1 MTKAFRYLAHSEIG
15 LVRKNNQDSGYVSPT
30 MLMVADGMGGAAAGD
45 LASAVAINELKASD
59 GDFRGKDMLELVA
72 GAISRA
78 NDQIAD
84 LVRADPSLDGMG
96 TTVCGVLFDG
106 DRCALANI
114 GDSRGYL
121 LREGVMRRITR
132 DHSWVQT
139 LVDDGRIS
147 EAEALVHP
155 HRSLI
160 LRVLNGHPSNT
171 PDLDWLDVEPG
182 DRLLFCSDGLCGL
195 VTDADIAQVL
205 VDSDPE
211 RVLQRLIAMA
221 HHEGGLDNI
230 TIVLAD
236 VVDGEGTTGTQVLGA
251 AAELDLSVGGE
262 DTAILR
268 ADDAEPGDTRPRPDP
283 GAADRAERIRYSP
296 TDRRRASGWAKL
308 VLAILLPL
316 LALGGG
322 AYGWYS
328 YIQTKLFVGANDD
341 AVAIFRGIP
350 DKPLGLPLSSVFEQ
364 QDTKIGDLPPFYR
377 ERVLNTIPVD
387 GVDAARATVSE
398 LKVLAERCVQQRQT
412 RATATAAP
420 SPSASPSTSPSGS
433 PSPVP
438 SSSLSQTPQHS
449 PGAEPGG
456 TTSPSVSPSPSPS
469 SSPTNGAPEDC

>member
-1 MTKAFRYLAHSEIG
+1 MSKAFRYLAHSEIG

-45 LASAVAINELKASD
+45 LASAVAIKELQASD

-106 DRCALANI
+106 ERCALANI

-121 LREGVMRRITR
+121 LRGGEMKRITR

-160 LRVLNGHPSNT
+160 LRVLNGHPTNT

-195 VTDADIAQVL
+195 VTDADIAGVL
-205 VDSDPE
+205 GGEDPE
-211 RVLQRLIAMA
+211 QVLQRLVAMA

-230 TIVLAD
+230 TIILAD
-236 VVDGEGTTGTQVLGA
+236 VVDGDPAGEPQVLGA
-251 AAELDLSVGGE
+251 AADLDLDAGAE
-262 DTAILR
+262 DTAVLR
-268 ADDAEPGDTRPRPDP
+268 TDDATDTTPRPDP
-283 GAADRAERIRYSP
+283 GAADRAERLRYSP
-296 TDRRRASGWAKL
+296 TERRRASGWVKL
-308 VLAILLPL
+308 VLVVLLPL
-316 LALGGG
+316 LVLAGG

-328 YIQTKLFVGANDD
+328 YIQTKLFVGAHED
-341 AVAIFRGIP
+341 AVAIFRGVP
-350 DKPLGLPLSSVFEQ
+350 DKPLGIPLSTVLEVQ
-364 QDTKIGDLPPFYR
+364 QTKIGDLPPFYR
-377 ERVLNTIPVD
+377 ERVLNTISVPD
-387 GVDAARATVSE
+387 LDQARQTVGE
-398 LKVLAERCVQQRQT
+398 LKTLAEGCIAKRQS

-420 SPSASPSTSPSGS
+420 TPSATPSPGTSTSPSARPSAGTSPSGS
-433 PSPVP
+433 QSPHGTPSGTVPV
-438 SSSLSQTPQHS
+438 SSSAP
-449 PGAEPGG
+449 
-456 TTSPSVSPSPSPS
+456 PSPSQ
-469 SSPTNGAPEDC
+469 SPTPEAPGDC